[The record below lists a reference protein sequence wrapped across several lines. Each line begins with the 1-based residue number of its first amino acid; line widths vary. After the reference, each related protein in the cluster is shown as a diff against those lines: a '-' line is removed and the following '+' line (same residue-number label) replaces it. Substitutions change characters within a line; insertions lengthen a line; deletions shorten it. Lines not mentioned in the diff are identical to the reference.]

1 MYFSKDKL
9 QASTMSD
16 IQPPRDL
23 SIGEQRFTELRQ
35 EQLVYVDKIAFVAK
49 LVRKKLISTCPIW
62 RIM

>member
-1 MYFSKDKL
+1 MYLSKEKI

-16 IQPPRDL
+16 IQLPRDL

-35 EQLVYVDKIAFVAK
+35 EQLVYVDKTAFVAK
-49 LVRKKLISTCPIW
+49 LVRKKRISTFPIW